1 MMIRITPAAVLI
13 PGVQRRFFLMVMNVY
28 STARTC
34 VIFFL
39 NKQRLSGRLINIMAL
54 QRRMPAVY
62 SVTICQ
68 ECVHTTLQ
76 RFFSV
81 QERRTMYRRFPPV
94 LPRSPVSCHSE

>member
-1 MMIRITPAAVLI
+1 MFTRWLYT
-13 PGVQRRFFLMVMNVY
+13 
-28 STARTC
+28 SDS
-34 VIFFL
+34 FL

-81 QERRTMYRRFPPV
+81 QG
-94 LPRSPVSCHSE
+94 LPDNVPTFFLRSAPQPRILSF